1 MKVANTWPFVKI
13 AEIAEKVAMGP
24 FGSDIKV
31 DCFVSE
37 GVPVINGAHLHQS
50 RLTEKSFNYV
60 TEAKADQLRGA
71 NAFRG
76 DIVITHRGTLGQV
89 SLIPENSKH
98 SRYVISQSQFK
109 LTCKKEIMDA
119 TFLTYF
125 FNSRTG
131 QHKLLSNKSQTGVPA
146 IAQPVTTLKMIEVPV
161 PSLPEQRAIAAIL
174 SALDDKIELNRQM
187 NKTLEEMAQAIFKE
201 WFVDFGP
208 FRDGGMQDSE
218 LGPIPVGW
226 EIGKAEDFFDIS
238 IGKTPPRKEA
248 QWFSTNDN
256 DIKWVSISDMG
267 RSGLFILNTSEY
279 LTQEAIDKHHVKIVP
294 ANTVLLSFK
303 LTVGR
308 VSITSQEMTT
318 NEAIAHFN
326 TNMGNVNE
334 FLFYYLKNFNF
345 DSLGNTS
352 SIANAVNSKVIKAM
366 PILMPDEAILE
377 AYHVLI
383 SSFFAEIKRNQEEN
397 CTLTAI
403 RDTLLP
409 KLMSGELRVPVSDN
423 AG

>member
-1 MKVANTWPFVKI
+1 MNSAYPTLPLEELLFVPLKNGLTRPKSVRGRGYPMVNMGELFAYERIDENVSMDLVPMSECEAKSFSVLKGDLLFARQSLVLSGAGKCSYIKNLKQTTTFESHIIRARIDQSKASPLFYYYFFRSPQGKQTILSIVEQVAAAGI
-13 AEIAEKVAMGP
+13 R
-24 FGSDIKV
+24 GSDLK
-31 DCFVSE
+31 
-37 GVPVINGAHLHQS
+37 
-50 RLTEKSFNYV
+50 RL
-60 TEAKADQLRGA
+60 Q
-71 NAFRG
+71 
-76 DIVITHRGTLGQV
+76 
-89 SLIPENSKH
+89 
-98 SRYVISQSQFK
+98 
-109 LTCKKEIMDA
+109 
-119 TFLTYF
+119 
-125 FNSRTG
+125 
-131 QHKLLSNKSQTGVPA
+131 
-146 IAQPVTTLKMIEVPV
+146 VPV
-161 PSLPEQRAIAAIL
+161 PPLPEQRSIAAIL

-187 NKTLEEMAQAIFKE
+187 NKTLKEMAQAIFKE